1 MRSEWGL
8 YVITDA
14 GLSRGRSH
22 AEVLRETIAGGASVV
37 QLRDK
42 GLTTRELVSEGQKLR
57 SLTREM
63 GALLIVNDRID
74 VALAVEADG
83 VHVGPDDMPVALAR
97 ELVGPHRILG
107 VSAGTVAEARVAQ
120 AEGANYL
127 GVGSVYPTRTKAD
140 AGEPIGPNG
149 LAHIVASVS
158 IPVVGIGGINE
169 TDVAEVI
176 TAGAK
181 GVAIIS
187 AVVAADDVR
196 AATRRLVERIR
207 AAKEARDE
215 GR

>member
-1 MRSEWGL
+1 VSSEWGL

-14 GLSRGRSH
+14 GLSKGRSH
-22 AEVLRETIAGGASVV
+22 AEVLREAIAGGASVV

-107 VSAGTVAEARVAQ
+107 ASAGTVAEARAAQ
-120 AEGANYL
+120 AEGADYL

-140 AGEPIGPNG
+140 AGEPIGPDG

-158 IPVVGIGGINE
+158 IPVVGIGGISE
-169 TDVAEVI
+169 IDVDEVI
-176 TAGAK
+176 AAGAE

-196 AATRRLVERIR
+196 AATHRLVERIR

>member
-1 MRSEWGL
+1 MSSEWGL

-22 AEVLRETIAGGASVV
+22 AEVLREAIAGGASVV

-97 ELVGPHRILG
+97 ELVGPHKILG
-107 VSAGTVAEARVAQ
+107 ASAGTVAEAREAQ
-120 AEGANYL
+120 AEGADYL

-140 AGEPIGPNG
+140 AGEPIGPDG

-169 TDVAEVI
+169 TDVAEVLA
-176 TAGAK
+176 AGAE

-187 AVVAADDVR
+187 AVVAADDVW

>member
-1 MRSEWGL
+1 M
-8 YVITDA
+8 
-14 GLSRGRSH
+14 
-22 AEVLRETIAGGASVV
+22 V

-107 VSAGTVAEARVAQ
+107 ASAGTVAEARAAQ
-120 AEGANYL
+120 AEGADYL

-176 TAGAK
+176 AAGAE

-196 AATRRLVERIR
+196 AATRRLVEWIR

>member
-1 MRSEWGL
+1 MRSDWGL

-22 AEVLRETIAGGASVV
+22 AEVLREAIAGGASVV

-107 VSAGTVAEARVAQ
+107 ASAGTVAEARAAQ
-120 AEGANYL
+120 AEGADYL

-176 TAGAK
+176 TAGAE

>member
-1 MRSEWGL
+1 MSSEWGL

-14 GLSRGRSH
+14 GLSKGRSH
-22 AEVLRETIAGGASVV
+22 AEVLREAIAGGASVV

-97 ELVGPHRILG
+97 ELVGPYRILG
-107 VSAGTVAEARVAQ
+107 ASAGTVAEARAAQ
-120 AEGANYL
+120 AEGADYL

-140 AGEPIGPNG
+140 AGEPIGPDG

-158 IPVVGIGGINE
+158 IPVVGIGGISE
-169 TDVAEVI
+169 IDVDEVI
-176 TAGAK
+176 AAGAE